1 MKSFLRE
8 MAESVVKKHPMLDG
22 LTIVFPNRRAV
33 LYFRKHLGDLIDKP
47 AFAPRLITVEE
58 FAGSLSP
65 LQVPDRLELI
75 HRLYT
80 IYNEVMNA
88 HKDGE
93 ETTAEPFDQF
103 YFWGDMLLRDFDE
116 VDKYRINAS
125 QLFRDLSN
133 QKEIEAGFD
142 FLTEE
147 QLEYLKSFWAN
158 FSGALNENKRK
169 FLRVWRLLPAVYE
182 KYRAH
187 LLSLGLAYDGLQ
199 HRQVVESLDKG
210 ESKVADH
217 VVFAGFNALTGVEE
231 KIISHFVAKH
241 GAEVYW
247 DVDAYYVNNQAQEAG
262 RFFREYQKHPDLKAT
277 FQPDI
282 PANFNKKKKVRVMG
296 TAQHVG
302 QAKLM
307 SKVLKEQFLKHGI
320 DPQDTLIVLPDE
332 KLLLPVLHSVAG
344 QAEKMNVTMGFPLAS
359 TPVFNMVEFLVEL
372 QQQYRGGLFNHR
384 QVQSLLSHP
393 YVVAADPSHA
403 YHTRKTILDK
413 NQVSIPLEFIASG
426 PALYAMIFRP
436 LERQHLLDYL
446 RDVLVA
452 VGSLGVITPLD
463 KEYVYQGLILV
474 NRLKEVMGGEEIKG
488 DDVEAQQKAVLK
500 SFTRLFRQ
508 LGRTQ
513 KIPFT
518 GEPLTGLQIMGVLE
532 TRNLDFKNVFVLSL
546 NEGALPSSGNK
557 ASYIP
562 YNIRKAYG
570 LPTAEHQDAMY
581 AYLFYRV
588 LQRAEN
594 VYLFYNT
601 EPDILGQGEMSRFL
615 QQLLV
620 ESGWDVKPEILH
632 TPIKPQPI
640 TPIVIEKDERVLD
653 ALSRLNEG
661 STRFKGISP
670 SALNSYIDC
679 SLQFYFKQVAK
690 LREANEVEDYVDA
703 RLFGNLLHDVM
714 EKFYRRIQ
722 ERKKTTLIQ
731 STDFDQYPA
740 TVKQLIDEAFVK
752 HYGLDPKRKVAYEGQ
767 MLVARE
773 VIRQFAERVLEHDK
787 AYTPFTIEGLERG
800 ELQYFVPISHA
811 PGRVILSGKI
821 DRLDRKDN
829 VVRILDYKTG
839 KADVEFSDLDSLFDG
854 MKKNRNKAV
863 FQTLIYAALYKA
875 NNPAPGVALVP
886 GLVSRQNLF
895 AEEFRPHL
903 RQDKM
908 ELEDASNLLPDFE
921 ARLKTMLEEMFDPS
935 KPFVQTENTEHCK
948 FCPFDGICYR

>member
-1 MKSFLRE
+1 MKSFLQE
-8 MAESVVKKHPMLDG
+8 MAESVVKKHPTLER
-22 LTIVFPNRRAV
+22 LTVVFPNRRAV
-33 LYFRKHLGDLIDKP
+33 LYFRKHLGDLLNKP
-47 AFAPRLITVEE
+47 TFAPRLITIEE
-58 FAGSLSP
+58 FVAGLSP

-75 HRLYT
+75 HRLYKV
-80 IYNEVMNA
+80 YNDVMNA
-88 HKDGE
+88 REDGE
-93 ETTAEPFDQF
+93 EVINEPFDQF

-116 VDKYRINAS
+116 VDKYRVSAAEM
-125 QLFRDLSN
+125 FRDLSN
-133 QKEIEAGFD
+133 QKELEAGFE
-142 FLTEE
+142 FLTDE
-147 QLEYLKSFWAN
+147 QVEYLKSFWSN
-158 FSGALNENKRK
+158 FHGSLNENKRK
-169 FLRVWRLLPAVYE
+169 FLRVWRLLPDVYE
-182 KYRAH
+182 KYRAL

-199 HRQVVESLDKG
+199 HRQVVESLDKTGSKG
-210 ESKVADH
+210 EDH
-217 VVFAGFNALTGVEE
+217 IIFAGFNALTGVEE
-231 KIISHFVAKH
+231 KIISHFVSQH

-247 DVDAYYVNNQAQEAG
+247 DMDAYYVNNQSQEAG
-262 RFFREYQKHPDLKAT
+262 RFFREYQKHADLKAT
-277 FQPDI
+277 FPPDVA
-282 PANFNKKKKVRVMG
+282 ANFRGDRQVRVMG

-307 SKVLKEQFLKHGI
+307 SRVLKEQLGKGM

-372 QQQYRGGLFNHR
+372 QQHCRGGQFNHR

-403 YHTRKTILDK
+403 YHTRKIILDK
-413 NQVSIPLEFIASG
+413 NQVSVPREFIAGG
-426 PALYAMIFRP
+426 PSLYGVIFRP

-446 RDVLVA
+446 REVLTA
-452 VGSLGVITPLD
+452 IGLLETITVLD
-463 KEYVYQGLILV
+463 KEYIFQVLKLV
-474 NRLKEVMGGEEIKG
+474 NRLREIMGAEEMGVEDAGAKQKE
-488 DDVEAQQKAVLK
+488 VLK
-500 SFTRLFRQ
+500 SFMRLFRQ

-513 KIPFT
+513 KIPFV

-532 TRNLDFKNVFVLSL
+532 TRNLDFKNVFVMSL

-615 QQLLV
+615 QQLMV
-620 ESGWDVKPEILH
+620 ESGWKVEPEILH
-632 TPIKPQPI
+632 TPIQPQPI
-640 TPIVIEKDERVLD
+640 TPIIIEKDERVLD

-661 STRFKGISP
+661 SSRFKGISP

-690 LREANEVEDYVDA
+690 LREANEIEDDVDA

-722 ERKKTTLIQ
+722 DRKKTSLIQ
-731 STDFDQYPA
+731 STDFDQYQA
-740 TVKQLIDEAFVK
+740 TVRQLIDEAFIK
-752 HYGLDPKRKVAYEGQ
+752 HYGLDPKAKVPYEGQ

-773 VIRQFAERVLEHDK
+773 VIRQFAEKVLEHDK
-787 AYTPFTIEGLERG
+787 AYTPFTIEGLERA

-821 DRLDRKDN
+821 DRLDRKDSI
-829 VVRILDYKTG
+829 VRILDYKTG
-839 KADVEFSDLDSLFDG
+839 KGDVDFNDVESLFDG
-854 MKKNRNKAV
+854 TSKKRNKAA
-863 FQTLIYAALYKA
+863 FQTMIYSALYKA
-875 NNPAPGVALVP
+875 NHPTEGVALVP
-886 GLVSRQNLF
+886 GLVSRHNLF

-903 RQDKM
+903 HLDKE
-908 ELEDASNLLPDFE
+908 ELEDAGTLLPEFETRLKNLL
-921 ARLKTMLEEMFDPS
+921 EEIFDPS
-935 KPFVQTENTEHCK
+935 KPFVQTENTDHCK
-948 FCPFDGICYR
+948 YCPFAGICYR